1 MKSDRNTFALLLGAL
16 RLPGA
21 GAFAMPRL
29 ATRVL
34 SLERGPH
41 SAYLVRLFA
50 ARNVALT
57 AGLLLSA
64 PPARRLWWQ
73 TGIACDALDV
83 AAGLLALREGK
94 ARGSA
99 FVDVGAAGLATML
112 GLAGLRAD
120 RGTAR

>member
-1 MKSDRNTFALLLGAL
+1 MKPDRKTFALLLGAL

-21 GAFAMPRL
+21 GAFAAPQL
-29 ATRVL
+29 ATRML
-34 SLERGPH
+34 SLPSGPH

-50 ARNVALT
+50 ARNAAMT

-73 TGIACDALDV
+73 TAVACDALDV

-94 ARGSA
+94 ARSSA
-99 FVDVGAAGLATML
+99 LLDVGAAALATAL
-112 GLAGLRAD
+112 GLAGLAAD
-120 RGTAR
+120 RGAAR